1 MKLSK
6 PLKLVGKVEIYLQD
20 MIDAMVTTLRD
31 VADGSFKAINQ
42 LERKK
47 WLERD
52 PAQITLLVNNIIW
65 SARVEKCFRQITDG
79 TNVNALK

>member
-42 LERKK
+42 L
-47 WLERD
+47 
-52 PAQITLLVNNIIW
+52 
-65 SARVEKCFRQITDG
+65 
-79 TNVNALK
+79 